1 MEFRIL
7 GPLEVQR
14 DGRPLALGGGKQR
27 TLLAALLL
35 EANRVVSSDRL
46 IDLLWAEPPET
57 ARKTLQVH
65 VLQLHR
71 LFGAERIVT
80 DGRGYRIR
88 VEPEELDLERFRR
101 LVRGGGAD
109 RLERAFA
116 IWRGPP
122 TYAELGMPAPAAARA
137 EVT

>member
-65 VLQLHR
+65 VLQLRR

-88 VEPEELDLERFRR
+88 VEPEELDL
-101 LVRGGGAD
+101 
-109 RLERAFA
+109 
-116 IWRGPP
+116 
-122 TYAELGMPAPAAARA
+122 
-137 EVT
+137 